1 MLLKKSGVLI
11 LTAAF
16 LLTACS
22 QNNQQENAGAHN
34 QHNGA
39 QTQQPSTGEQG
50 HHDETNQGEGE
61 ASEIKAEW
69 KFANQ
74 QLTSNKE
81 EELTIQIFD
90 KDGKVIEN
98 YKINHEKKMH
108 LIVVSKDL
116 SVFQHL
122 HPQYTENGIFKVK
135 TNFPTGGDYK
145 LIADFI
151 PEGGEATTKT
161 QWVTVS
167 GDNAP
172 NNAIQPDTNM
182 TKVVDGKEVSLT
194 FDKLEAGQDVTM
206 TWSFKDA
213 STKQPITN
221 LEQYLGAVGHVVIL
235 SADAEKYIHNHPLE
249 EKATGPDAKFGTS
262 FPHSGVYKVWGEFK
276 HQGKVFTVPFV
287 VKVK

>member
-1 MLLKKSGVLI
+1 MK
-11 LTAAF
+11 
-16 LLTACS
+16 
-22 QNNQQENAGAHN
+22 
-34 QHNGA
+34 
-39 QTQQPSTGEQG
+39 
-50 HHDETNQGEGE
+50 
-61 ASEIKAEW
+61 
-69 KFANQ
+69 
-74 QLTSNKE
+74 SNKE
-81 EELTIQIFD
+81 EDLRIQILD
-90 KDGKVIEN
+90 KDGKAIEN

-122 HPQYTENGIFKVK
+122 HPRYTENGIFTVK

-151 PEGGEATTKT
+151 PEGGGAMTKT
-161 QWVTVS
+161 QWVNVS

-172 NNAIQPDTNM
+172 KKAIQPDTNL
-182 TKVVDGKEVSLT
+182 TKVVEGKEVSLS
-194 FDKLEAGQDVTM
+194 FDKLESGQDVTM

-213 STKQPITN
+213 STKQPINN

-235 SADAEKYIHNHPLE
+235 SADGEKYIHNHPLE

-262 FPHSGVYKVWGEFK
+262 FPQSGIYKVWGEFK

-287 VKVK
+287 VEVK